1 MELDLHSYGD
11 LDWLIAELRMP
22 PEATRASARR
32 LVELACLDAVGLVE
46 IESIT
51 PPRGGH
57 QPSVRDGDIL
67 SIHVPGVQRL
77 RHDPLIVRRAR

>member
-32 LVELACLDAVGLVE
+32 LVELACLDAVGPVE

-51 PPRGGH
+51 PP
-57 QPSVRDGDIL
+57 PAAATS
-67 SIHVPGVQRL
+67 
-77 RHDPLIVRRAR
+77 RRCGTATSCRSMYPEFNDSGTTH